1 MRRQKGEPN
10 RVELNPKR
18 LSNLNGR
25 GNDSSK
31 ALYYTLASS
40 TVLEKN
46 NFSGNTRELDNV
58 FLAAAKYGDMDI
70 LLRTLDRHSI
80 NINVRDET
88 NGDTAL
94 LLAAKGN
101 NSKVVEA
108 LVERGADVTL
118 LNEDGKGALDLASN
132 YLRLSVLSKYPKS
145 PAHSAVA
152 VIKAAWQGD
161 IVSLKNILATHSGGN
176 VLDNMT
182 EEGLTPLLVVTRDIN
197 TFLRL
202 QRSIRLSYDPTK
214 CIQELLKHKAN
225 VNATDMEGHTALHF
239 ATRIS
244 AQKLC
249 RDIVE
254 LLLLHRPVINIL
266 DRTNLAPL
274 HTATNNDNVA
284 VVAALVAAGANPNLH
299 GIGGATPLHIGA
311 QQENEDIIRKLVLA
325 GGDVNALD
333 SAGMTPLCVARSHK
347 IRELMRS
354 LFADLA
360 ADKGLE
366 IKLKYDELMSKR
378 KLQKMLEPPPPPPP
392 EPKEK
397 MDTGR
402 PDYKPLQR
410 ALINDAYRNKYDYD
424 VNKRVPRLVEGKR
437 LDYNARRRSSDK
449 SVVSLF
455 PRIEPENPVLLLKRH
470 MNSPIEVPIMQR
482 QQSRL
487 KPNGVFITQN
497 SCQKSGLT
505 DIPKTRPPIPKHT
518 CGFVKP
524 DRNGSDKTR
533 KSDKESNASGGNNN
547 KVPDNEQWLPGAP
560 MILNGS
566 DGSRSRPTSAVTG
579 SSSQSFKGPKI
590 HLKHVLRNILA
601 ASKGMHHENLLDR
614 YVQQQRPI
622 KVKEMGFVDFLLQD
636 DDPDKVSEA
645 SSSIRSHN
653 FSDSSSMSGQSM
665 TSASAE
671 PAAEPSATPET
682 ITASRIS
689 IGETTPE
696 MPSVNLPK
704 LRQFPAPA
712 ASQDQPLRASTK
724 PVVERING
732 SVSKER
738 RGSITKER
746 RSSITRP
753 HDLILRR
760 NSNDDCRK
768 MSVVNIASPYNSPSE
783 TPKISSRSSKDSG
796 YGSLATSSL
805 ATLLNRPTEQ
815 ETPEETAPKHVTA
828 VVVSQESRG
837 DVEKDGDS
845 DSGSETEVEEDE
857 NVKSGEITLKKEA
870 EEREASLPEVEK
882 SVEVEE
888 PEAMEEAGP
897 IVGVNHNKVL
907 QLQGQR
913 IKSVPKLSNSNN
925 RPNKFKELTFK
936 KKVYSRRLPQIKEE
950 NRTLKRGDSAI
961 SRFKKRERRA
971 TRSAKSGTSESSG
984 EKENTPNQN
993 VSRPGTVPSKP
1004 VLGVNL
1010 PSKHK
1015 PRPKTSD
1022 SRSDKSSPQEPEDP
1036 DKISEDKITAEL
1048 DQITRHDKNLLKRLS
1063 TMKDLDA
1070 LVSTNPLQLVSKQIV
1085 EVIGEAPGDVR
1096 FNDNRSLWSDKKS
1109 VMTSFTGTTRIESI
1123 MGDTTQWKK
1132 GRLLG
1137 SGGGGKVWY
1146 GMTQEK
1152 IEVAVKQIEL
1162 YGEHEEARDEYIELQ
1177 EEVKLLKCLK
1187 HDNIIRYYG
1196 TCLQDNC
1203 VNIFME
1209 YIDGGSL
1216 ASRIKKLGSLPERT
1230 IQSYTF
1236 QLLDSLKYI
1245 HAKNIVHR
1253 DIKGQ
1258 NILVTRDDQIKLID
1272 FGCGKR
1278 LRRSMH
1284 NADALKTMRGTP
1296 YWMSP
1301 EVITGNGHGIK
1312 SDIWSLACTVFEMLS
1327 GHPPWHTL
1335 PTMAAIYKIGTGRL
1349 PAYPDNASDYCID
1362 FMKACFIVDTKERP
1376 SAEELLKHEF
1386 IELYSNRLKN

>member
-1 MRRQKGEPN
+1 MRRQKVEPN
-10 RVELNPKR
+10 RVQNQKR

-40 TVLEKN
+40 TVLDKTS
-46 NFSGNTRELDNV
+46 FSGNTRELDNV

-80 NINVRDET
+80 NINVRDEA

-101 NSKVVEA
+101 NSKFPRRVHCRGSNSNPRHVLVQVVEA

-152 VIKAAWQGD
+152 VLKAAWQGD
-161 IVSLKNILATHSGGN
+161 IVSLRNILATHSGGN
-176 VLDNMT
+176 VLDSTT

-197 TFLRL
+197 IFLRL
-202 QRSIRLSYDPTK
+202 QRSIRLSYDPAK
-214 CIQELLKHKAN
+214 VIQELLKHKAN
-225 VNATDMEGHTALHF
+225 VNATDLEGHTALHF

-249 RDIVE
+249 REIVE

-284 VVAALVAAGANPNLH
+284 VVSALVAAGANPNLH

-333 SAGMTPLCVARSHK
+333 SAGMTPLCVARSQK

-354 LFADLA
+354 LFADMA
-360 ADKGLE
+360 ADNGLE
-366 IKLKYDELMSKR
+366 VKLKYDELLSKR
-378 KLQKMLEPPPPPPP
+378 KLQKMLEPPPLPS
-392 EPKEK
+392 ESVDMVDSAK
-397 MDTGR
+397 

-424 VNKRVPRLVEGKR
+424 SSKRVPRLLEGKR
-437 LDYNARRRSSDK
+437 VTLDYHARRRSSDK

-470 MNSPIEVPIMQR
+470 SPIEVPIMQR

-487 KPNGVFITQN
+487 KTLSNGVFITQRQN
-497 SCQKSGLT
+497 SCQRRGHA

-524 DRNGSDKTR
+524 ERNGSGKTR
-533 KSDKESNASGGNNN
+533 KSDKESITSGGNNRTS
-547 KVPDNEQWLPGAP
+547 DNEQWLPGAP
-560 MILNGS
+560 MILGGS
-566 DGSRSRPTSAVTG
+566 DSSRPTSAITG
-579 SSSQSFKGPKI
+579 SSSQSHKGPKI
-590 HLKHVLRNILA
+590 HLKHVLKNILA
-601 ASKGMHHENLLDR
+601 SSNGVHHENLLDR
-614 YVQQQRPI
+614 YVQQQ
-622 KVKEMGFVDFLLQD
+622 
-636 DDPDKVSEA
+636 
-645 SSSIRSHN
+645 HC
-653 FSDSSSMSGQSM
+653 SSMSGQSM
-665 TSASAE
+665 TSASAVLATS
-671 PAAEPSATPET
+671 PTPET

-704 LRQFPAPA
+704 LRQLPAPA
-712 ASQDQPLRASTK
+712 PSPDQPLRASSK
-724 PVVERING
+724 PVVERR
-732 SVSKER
+732 SSLSKEG
-738 RGSITKER
+738 RGVISGER

-753 HDLILRR
+753 HELILRR

-768 MSVVNIASPYNSPSE
+768 MPVVNIASPFNSPSE
-783 TPKISSRSSKDSG
+783 NPKISSRSSKDSG
-796 YGSLATSSL
+796 YGSS
-805 ATLLNRPTEQ
+805 ATLLNRSGPADVDMA
-815 ETPEETAPKHVTA
+815 TPDDVAPKHVTA
-828 VVVSQESRG
+828 VVVNQESR
-837 DVEKDGDS
+837 DRKSRDEDENS
-845 DSGSETEVEEDE
+845 SSGSETEVEEDRD
-857 NVKSGEITLKKEA
+857 KTLQDEI
-870 EEREASLPEVEK
+870 EK
-882 SVEVEE
+882 SEIHSPEIEISSEIERDKPDVTEE
-888 PEAMEEAGP
+888 SGP
-897 IVGVNHNKVL
+897 IVGLNQNKTL
-907 QLQGQR
+907 ELQGQR
-913 IKSVPKLSNSNN
+913 IKTVPKLSNN
-925 RPNKFKELTFK
+925 RSVGKFKEQAFK

-950 NRTLKRGDSAI
+950 TRTLRRGDSAL
-961 SRFKKRERRA
+961 SRLKKRERKA
-971 TRSAKSGTSESSG
+971 TRSARSGTSESSG
-984 EKENTPNQN
+984 ERENTGVTTYYN
-993 VSRPGTVPSKP
+993 VARPGTVPSKP

-1015 PRPKTSD
+1015 PRPKTTD
-1022 SRSDKSSPQEPEDP
+1022 SKSDKSSPQDLEDP
-1036 DKISEDKITAEL
+1036 DKISEDKIAAEL
-1048 DQITRHDKNLLKRLS
+1048 QQITKKHDKKLLKRLS
-1063 TMKDLDA
+1063 NMKDLDA
-1070 LVSTNPLQLVSKQIV
+1070 LVSTNPLQLGNKPNV
-1085 EVIGEAPGDVR
+1085 EVVGESQTED
-1096 FNDNRSLWSDKKS
+1096 
-1109 VMTSFTGTTRIESI
+1109 
-1123 MGDTTQWKK
+1123 Q
-1132 GRLLG
+1132 
-1137 SGGGGKVWY
+1137 SGGN
-1146 GMTQEK
+1146 
-1152 IEVAVKQIEL
+1152 VAVKQIEL

-1187 HDNIIRYYG
+1187 HANIIRYYG

-1216 ASRIKKLGSLPERT
+1216 AGRIKKLGTLPERM
-1230 IQSYTF
+1230 IQNFAY
-1236 QLLDSLKYI
+1236 QLLDALKYI

-1258 NILVTRDDQIKLID
+1258 NILVTKDDKIKLID

-1278 LRRSMH
+1278 LRRSIQ
-1284 NADALKTMRGTP
+1284 NADALKSMRGTP

-1312 SDIWSLACTVFEMLS
+1312 SDIWSLSCTVFEMLS

-1362 FMKACFIVDTKERP
+1362 FMKACFIVDTKDRP
-1376 SAEELLKHEF
+1376 SAEDLLKHEF
-1386 IELYSNRLKN
+1386 IELYSNRLKG

>member
-1 MRRQKGEPN
+1 MGLFTEVPTRLARADLE
-10 RVELNPKR
+10 R

-40 TVLEKN
+40 TVLDKTS
-46 NFSGNTRELDNV
+46 FSGNTRELDNV

-80 NINVRDET
+80 NINVRDEA

-152 VIKAAWQGD
+152 VLKAAWQGD
-161 IVSLKNILATHSGGN
+161 IVSLRNILATHSGGN
-176 VLDNMT
+176 VLDSTT

-197 TFLRL
+197 IFLRL
-202 QRSIRLSYDPTK
+202 QRSIRLSYDPAK
-214 CIQELLKHKAN
+214 VIQELLKHKAN
-225 VNATDMEGHTALHF
+225 VNATDLEGHTALHF

-249 RDIVE
+249 REIVE

-284 VVAALVAAGANPNLH
+284 VVSALVAAGANPNLH

-333 SAGMTPLCVARSHK
+333 SAGMTPLCVARSQK

-354 LFADLA
+354 LFADMA
-360 ADKGLE
+360 ADNGLE
-366 IKLKYDELMSKR
+366 VKLKYDELLSKR
-378 KLQKMLEPPPPPPP
+378 KLQKMLEPPPLPS
-392 EPKEK
+392 ESVDMVDSAK
-397 MDTGR
+397 

-424 VNKRVPRLVEGKR
+424 SSKRVPRLLEGKR
-437 LDYNARRRSSDK
+437 VTLDYHARRRSSDK

-470 MNSPIEVPIMQR
+470 SPIEVPIMQR

-487 KPNGVFITQN
+487 KTLSNGVFITQRQN
-497 SCQKSGLT
+497 SCQRRGHA

-524 DRNGSDKTR
+524 ERNGSGKTR
-533 KSDKESNASGGNNN
+533 KSDKESITSGGNNRTS
-547 KVPDNEQWLPGAP
+547 DNEQWLPGAP
-560 MILNGS
+560 MILGGS
-566 DGSRSRPTSAVTG
+566 DSSRPTSAITG
-579 SSSQSFKGPKI
+579 SSSQSHKGPKI
-590 HLKHVLRNILA
+590 HLKHVLKNILA
-601 ASKGMHHENLLDR
+601 SSNGVHHENLLDR
-614 YVQQQRPI
+614 YVQQQRPV

-636 DDPDKVSEA
+636 DDPDKMSEA
-645 SSSIRSHN
+645 SSVRSHN
-653 FSDSSSMSGQSM
+653 FSDCSSMSGQSM
-665 TSASAE
+665 TSASAVLATS
-671 PAAEPSATPET
+671 PTPET

-704 LRQFPAPA
+704 LRQLPAPA
-712 ASQDQPLRASTK
+712 PSPDQPLRASSK
-724 PVVERING
+724 PVVERR
-732 SVSKER
+732 SSLSKEG
-738 RGSITKER
+738 RGVISGER

-753 HDLILRR
+753 HELILRR

-768 MSVVNIASPYNSPSE
+768 MPVVNIASPFNSPSE
-783 TPKISSRSSKDSG
+783 NPKISSRSSKDSG
-796 YGSLATSSL
+796 YGSS
-805 ATLLNRPTEQ
+805 ATLLNRSGPADVDMA
-815 ETPEETAPKHVTA
+815 TPDDVAPKHVTA
-828 VVVSQESRG
+828 VVVNQESR
-837 DVEKDGDS
+837 DRKSRDEDENS
-845 DSGSETEVEEDE
+845 SSGSETEVEEDRD
-857 NVKSGEITLKKEA
+857 KTLQDEI
-870 EEREASLPEVEK
+870 EK
-882 SVEVEE
+882 SEIHSPEIEISSEIERDKPDVTEE
-888 PEAMEEAGP
+888 SGP
-897 IVGVNHNKVL
+897 IVGLNQNKTL
-907 QLQGQR
+907 ELQGQR
-913 IKSVPKLSNSNN
+913 IKTVPKLSNN
-925 RPNKFKELTFK
+925 RSVGKFKEQAFK

-950 NRTLKRGDSAI
+950 TRTLRRGDSAL
-961 SRFKKRERRA
+961 SRLKKRERKA
-971 TRSAKSGTSESSG
+971 TRSARSGTSESSG
-984 EKENTPNQN
+984 ERENTGN
-993 VSRPGTVPSKP
+993 VARPGTVPSKP

-1015 PRPKTSD
+1015 PRPKTTD
-1022 SRSDKSSPQEPEDP
+1022 SKSDKSSPQDLEDP
-1036 DKISEDKITAEL
+1036 DKISEDKIAAEL
-1048 DQITRHDKNLLKRLS
+1048 QQITKKHDKKLLKRLS
-1063 TMKDLDA
+1063 NMKDLDA
-1070 LVSTNPLQLVSKQIV
+1070 LVSTNPLQLGNKPNV
-1085 EVIGEAPGDVR
+1085 EVVGESQTEDQSGGNVR
-1096 FNDNRSLWSDKKS
+1096 FNDNRSMWSERRS
-1109 VMTSFTGTTRIESI
+1109 VLTSFTGTTRIESI

-1187 HDNIIRYYG
+1187 HANIIRYYG

-1216 ASRIKKLGSLPERT
+1216 AGRIKKLGTLPERM
-1230 IQSYTF
+1230 IQNFAY
-1236 QLLDSLKYI
+1236 QLLDALKYI

-1258 NILVTRDDQIKLID
+1258 NILVTKDDKIKLID

-1278 LRRSMH
+1278 LRRSIQ
-1284 NADALKTMRGTP
+1284 NADALKSMRGTP

-1312 SDIWSLACTVFEMLS
+1312 SDIWSLSCTVFEMLS

-1362 FMKACFIVDTKERP
+1362 FMKACFIVDTKDRP
-1376 SAEELLKHEF
+1376 SAEDLLKHEF
-1386 IELYSNRLKN
+1386 IELYSNRLKG